1 MGWYGATR
9 GEIGLELTWSHSIGC
24 NTCSCEKNI
33 LTRMK
38 KVLLGIGYWQGPIEE
53 SNGYI
58 MALRRVSTL
67 ERARKPLE
75 VEEGDDENEHKR

>member
-1 MGWYGATR
+1 
-9 GEIGLELTWSHSIGC
+9 
-24 NTCSCEKNI
+24 
-33 LTRMK
+33 MK